1 MRCDPGVEVTAPVEV
16 PTALMNFRG
25 TAFVHD

>member
-1 MRCDPGVEVTAPVEV
+1 MRGDPDVGFAAPVEV